1 MSLGVKLDTLRG
13 PGAPG
18 EKLARVIFR
27 GELSYFLPYIISV
40 WLIEKLAGSMK
51 NYGDLLGLGLGS
63 LGCRSSHVG
72 LTGHNDHPEGRDLKV
87 HCRGRI
93 STLRG
98 IATFC
103 LLE

>member
-51 NYGDLLGLGLGS
+51 NYGNQKKGTNVCSCIARILGIVLSVLQLL
-63 LGCRSSHVG
+63 
-72 LTGHNDHPEGRDLKV
+72 
-87 HCRGRI
+87 
-93 STLRG
+93 
-98 IATFC
+98 
-103 LLE
+103 